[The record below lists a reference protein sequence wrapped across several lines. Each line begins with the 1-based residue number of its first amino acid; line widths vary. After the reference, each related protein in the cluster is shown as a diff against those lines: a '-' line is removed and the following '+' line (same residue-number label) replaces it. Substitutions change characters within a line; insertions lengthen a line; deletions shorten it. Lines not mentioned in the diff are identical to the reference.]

1 MGDHKI
7 TNPGELARTVADI
20 KPGESAKLAIL
31 RDGRGTPVTVT
42 IASLP
47 DDRAA
52 AQQDTVPN
60 GEQIG
65 VALAPLSPEVRGQLN
80 LADGVKGAVIA
91 DIQPNSPAQL
101 GRVARRR
108 RAGRRG
114 HQGGRD
120 AGGCRQGYPL
130 GPPRWQGD
138 LASGL
143 AGGAVAFRGDPRQ
156 GVDEWLSDR
165 PIDRPGC
172 PCEIPG
178 AVSHARCPGG
188 FGLDIM
194 EQHRIA
200 GDGIGAAIKADGAEL
215 CVLQDR
221 DGRDL
226 LWDAGPL
233 WPSHAPVLF
242 PIVGRVAGDQVQ
254 INGHAYP
261 LSRHG
266 FARRRRFAWV
276 ERSTTRCSL
285 ELRDDEATRAVYPFG
300 FQLELTYAIE
310 NGGLRV
316 DYALRNP
323 GTELLPASLGAH
335 PAFRWPLREGAQ
347 TEYRLEFADDEAA
360 PIHRL
365 AGGLLDPARCL
376 EPDP

>member
-1 MGDHKI
+1 
-7 TNPGELARTVADI
+7 
-20 KPGESAKLAIL
+20 
-31 RDGRGTPVTVT
+31 
-42 IASLP
+42 
-47 DDRAA
+47 
-52 AQQDTVPN
+52 
-60 GEQIG
+60 
-65 VALAPLSPEVRGQLN
+65 
-80 LADGVKGAVIA
+80 
-91 DIQPNSPAQL
+91 
-101 GRVARRR
+101 
-108 RAGRRG
+108 
-114 HQGGRD
+114 
-120 AGGCRQGYPL
+120 
-130 GPPRWQGD
+130 
-138 LASGL
+138 
-143 AGGAVAFRGDPRQ
+143 
-156 GVDEWLSDR
+156 
-165 PIDRPGC
+165 
-172 PCEIPG
+172 
-178 AVSHARCPGG
+178 
-188 FGLDIM
+188 M

-365 AGGLLDPARCL
+365 AGGLLDPADVLSPIHERVLPLDPALFHQDAIIML
-376 EPDP
+376 EPRSRRLRYVGPGGGLEFSWDGFPQLGLWQKPGADFICIEPWHGYSSPLGWSGELRDKPGIMMVAPGETRHFSWSVRPIG